1 MTGVQTCAL
10 PISDT
15 QDAVAAMEK
24 STTGV
29 VEGAKLSDAAG
40 QALSEIDFVTKNLAT
55 LIQTISQATQNQ
67 ANATTKVA
75 QNMQDIL
82 EITRQTTRGTQQ
94 AAGSIRDLAAVAQEL
109 KSSVSG
115 FKL

>member
-1 MTGVQTCAL
+1 M
-10 PISDT
+10 
-15 QDAVAAMEK
+15 
-24 STTGV
+24 

-40 QALSEIDFVTKNLAT
+40 QALTEIDSVTQEPRAADPEHLDSHAG
-55 LIQTISQATQNQ
+55 AGERPP
-67 ANATTKVA
+67 TKVA

-94 AAGSIRDLAAVAQEL
+94 TAGSIRDLAAVAQEL

-115 FKL
+115 FKIA

>member
-1 MTGVQTCAL
+1 
-10 PISDT
+10 
-15 QDAVAAMEK
+15 MEK
-24 STTGV
+24 STMGV
-29 VEGAKLSDAAG
+29 VEGAKLSEAAG
-40 QALSEIDFVTKNLAT
+40 QALTEIDSVTKNLAT
-55 LIQTISQATQNQ
+55 LIAQITQATQTQ
-67 ANATTKVA
+67 ANATNKVA

-109 KSSVSG
+109 KSSVAG

>member
-1 MTGVQTCAL
+1 MAAN
-10 PISDT
+10 PASDFDLGPLT
-15 QDAVAAMEK
+15 WVK
-24 STTGV
+24 T
-29 VEGAKLSDAAG
+29 
-40 QALSEIDFVTKNLAT
+40 EIDSVTKNLAH
-55 LIQTISQATQNQ
+55 LIQTISDATQTQ
-67 ANATTKVA
+67 ASATTKVA

>member
-1 MTGVQTCAL
+1 MAPSRARG
-10 PISDT
+10 
-15 QDAVAAMEK
+15 VAAA
-24 STTGV
+24 SAHRTTHT
-29 VEGAKLSDAAG
+29 
-40 QALSEIDFVTKNLAT
+40 QASAT
-55 LIQTISQATQNQ
+55 N
-67 ANATTKVA
+67 KVA

-109 KSSVSG
+109 KSSVAG

>member
-1 MTGVQTCAL
+1 MFHT
-10 PISDT
+10 
-15 QDAVAAMEK
+15 
-24 STTGV
+24 
-29 VEGAKLSDAAG
+29 
-40 QALSEIDFVTKNLAT
+40 VTDGSGIAT
-55 LIQTISQATQNQ
+55 LIAQITSATQTQ
-67 ANATTKVA
+67 ANATNKVA

-109 KSSVSG
+109 KSSVAG